1 MISCPLVAI
10 TIGPLLKHIRFIKH
24 LDVEINFFSSTVT
37 GNNVNST
44 LLVHY
49 RLKWAMTFL
58 YKMLSLVKIFLG
70 ITEIQTMKIN
80 PEIAI
85 KFDNVSLEKYYNKIN
100 AQL

>member
-1 MISCPLVAI
+1 
-10 TIGPLLKHIRFIKH
+10 
-24 LDVEINFFSSTVT
+24 
-37 GNNVNST
+37 
-44 LLVHY
+44 
-49 RLKWAMTFL
+49 MTFL
-58 YKMLSLVKIFLG
+58 HKMLSLVKIFLG